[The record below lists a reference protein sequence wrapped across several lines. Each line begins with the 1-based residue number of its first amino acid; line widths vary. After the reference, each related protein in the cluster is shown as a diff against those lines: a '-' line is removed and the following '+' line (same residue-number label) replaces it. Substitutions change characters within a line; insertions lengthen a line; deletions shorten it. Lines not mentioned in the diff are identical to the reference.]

1 MPEEGKWQLI
11 DPFNFVT
18 LLLFSINSR
27 QAVKYVA
34 QLIRLSN
41 RIYSLPVS
49 SLQTSVHCLINRL
62 SKYIAVYFTIW
73 YEILRFSTTNLAPTI
88 QMYLCIC
95 GISAKGAWCERL
107 FAVYHIDVNRQMAL
121 TGGRR
126 SVGGGWCVCF
136 GGGRWCFSGWW
147 WIVKRQTWPMPGPL

>member
-62 SKYIAVYFTIW
+62 SKYIAVYFTI
-73 YEILRFSTTNLAPTI
+73 
-88 QMYLCIC
+88 
-95 GISAKGAWCERL
+95 
-107 FAVYHIDVNRQMAL
+107 
-121 TGGRR
+121 
-126 SVGGGWCVCF
+126 
-136 GGGRWCFSGWW
+136 
-147 WIVKRQTWPMPGPL
+147 